1 MRNFESQLSAFG
13 KHRYA
18 QTTKHLR
25 SAVNPRRRDRSLLWV
40 TTPAAAVA
48 GIIIGLGI
56 QVNTNFKEQV
66 TAHFEDNKTKTAK
79 QVVELPEFCYTDF
92 ESAIELPE
100 FEIVINQLNTE
111 LWKS

>member
-18 QTTKHLR
+18 ETTKQTR
-25 SAVNPRRRDRSLLWV
+25 PIINPRRRERSLLWI
-40 TTPAAAVA
+40 TTPAAALA

-56 QVNTNFKEQV
+56 QVNTDFKEQV
-66 TAHFEDNKTKTAK
+66 TAHFEDTETNTIK

-92 ESAIELPE
+92 ASVIELPE

-111 LWKS
+111 L

>member
-18 QTTKHLR
+18 ETTKQTR
-25 SAVNPRRRDRSLLWV
+25 PIINPRRRERSLLWI
-40 TTPAAAVA
+40 TTPAAALA

-66 TAHFEDNKTKTAK
+66 TAHFEETKTKTVK
-79 QVVELPEFCYTDF
+79 QVVELPEFCYTDY

-100 FEIVINQLNTE
+100 CEIVINQLNTE
-111 LWKS
+111 L

>member
-18 QTTKHLR
+18 ETTKQTRLIT
-25 SAVNPRRRDRSLLWV
+25 NPRRRERSLLWI
-40 TTPAAAVA
+40 TTPAAAMV
-48 GIIIGLGI
+48 GILIGLGI
-56 QVNTNFKEQV
+56 QLNTNFNDPMTVQTKE
-66 TAHFEDNKTKTAK
+66 NKTKTIK

-92 ESAIELPE
+92 ASVIELPE

-111 LWKS
+111 L

>member
-18 QTTKHLR
+18 ETTKQTQPIT
-25 SAVNPRRRDRSLLWV
+25 NPRKRERSLLWI
-40 TTPAAAVA
+40 TTPAAAMV

-56 QVNTNFKEQV
+56 QINTNFKEQV
-66 TAHFEDNKTKTAK
+66 AAHFEENKTKTVK

-92 ESAIELPE
+92 ASAIELSQ
-100 FEIVINQLNTE
+100 FEIVINPKDKE
-111 LWKS
+111 L

>member
-66 TAHFEDNKTKTAK
+66 TAHFEDTETKTIK
-79 QVVELPEFCYTDF
+79 QVVELPEYCCYDQQQ
-92 ESAIELPE
+92 AIELPE
-100 FEIVINQLNTE
+100 FEYIVKQL
-111 LWKS
+111 

>member
-18 QTTKHLR
+18 ETTKQTR
-25 SAVNPRRRDRSLLWV
+25 PIINPRKRERSLLWI
-40 TTPAAAVA
+40 TTPAAAMV

-56 QVNTNFKEQV
+56 QINTNFKEQV
-66 TAHFEDNKTKTAK
+66 TAHFEDNKTKTVK

-111 LWKS
+111 L

>member
-18 QTTKHLR
+18 QTNKHLR
-25 SAVNPRRRDRSLLWV
+25 PAVNPRRHDRLLLWV
-40 TTPAAAVA
+40 TTPAAAVV

-56 QVNTNFKEQV
+56 QVNTNFKELV
-66 TAHFEDNKTKTAK
+66 TAHFEENKTKTVK
-79 QVVELPEFCYTDF
+79 QVVELPEFCYTDY

-100 FEIVINQLNTE
+100 CEIVINQLNTE
-111 LWKS
+111 L

>member
-18 QTTKHLR
+18 ETTKQTR
-25 SAVNPRRRDRSLLWV
+25 PIINPRRRERSLLWI

-66 TAHFEDNKTKTAK
+66 TAHFEEKQTKTIK
-79 QVVELPEFCYTDF
+79 QVVELPEYCCYDQQQ
-92 ESAIELPE
+92 AIELPE
-100 FEIVINQLNTE
+100 FEYILKQL
-111 LWKS
+111 

>member
-18 QTTKHLR
+18 ETTKQTR
-25 SAVNPRRRDRSLLWV
+25 PIINPRRHERSLLWI
-40 TTPAAAVA
+40 TTPAAALA

-56 QVNTNFKEQV
+56 QVNTDFKEQV
-66 TAHFEDNKTKTAK
+66 TAHFEDNKTKTVK

-111 LWKS
+111 L

>member
-66 TAHFEDNKTKTAK
+66 TAHFEDNKTKTVK
-79 QVVELPEFCYTDF
+79 QVVELPEYCCYDQQQT
-92 ESAIELPE
+92 IELPE
-100 FEIVINQLNTE
+100 FEYIVKQL
-111 LWKS
+111 

>member
-18 QTTKHLR
+18 ETTKQIR
-25 SAVNPRRRDRSLLWV
+25 PIINPRRRERSLLWI
-40 TTPAAAVA
+40 TTPAAALA

-66 TAHFEDNKTKTAK
+66 TAHFEENKTKTIK
-79 QVVELPEFCYTDF
+79 QVVELPEYCCYDQQQ
-92 ESAIELPE
+92 AIELPE
-100 FEIVINQLNTE
+100 FEYIVKQL
-111 LWKS
+111 

>member
-18 QTTKHLR
+18 ETLKHTR
-25 SAVNPRRRDRSLLWV
+25 PIINPRKRERSLLWI
-40 TTPAAAVA
+40 TTPAAAMV
-48 GIIIGLGI
+48 GILIGLGI
-56 QVNTNFKEQV
+56 QLNITFNDPMTVQTE
-66 TAHFEDNKTKTAK
+66 ENKTKTIK

-92 ESAIELPE
+92 ASVIELPE

-111 LWKS
+111 L

>member
-18 QTTKHLR
+18 ETTKQTR
-25 SAVNPRRRDRSLLWV
+25 PIINPRRRERSLLWI
-40 TTPAAAVA
+40 TTPAAALA

-66 TAHFEDNKTKTAK
+66 TAHFDENKTKTIK

-92 ESAIELPE
+92 ASVIELPE

-111 LWKS
+111 L

>member
-18 QTTKHLR
+18 ETTKR
-25 SAVNPRRRDRSLLWV
+25 MPPIINPRRRERSILWI
-40 TTPAAAVA
+40 TTPAAALA

-66 TAHFEDNKTKTAK
+66 TAHFEDSETKTIK
-79 QVVELPEFCYTDF
+79 QVVELPEYCCYDQQQ
-92 ESAIELPE
+92 AIELPE
-100 FEIVINQLNTE
+100 FEYIVKQL
-111 LWKS
+111 